1 MNSRNGV
8 ATAILITELIRN
20 IIMKKIAFALFLVL
34 ASLNSYAFEK
44 IDLPNGRTSM
54 EYSAQVRSFIN
65 SVENYKW
72 EAANGEGF
80 HFLQAEKPYDDEFV
94 NQNMY
99 FNTDSFFYGSKTSN
113 RLMYIVQSEY
123 VGFLELIDH
132 ETSQSIP
139 VRYLPN
145 GTIQTI
151 QSSGEVMTFSKVS
164 KWSENPNPIEEWENA
179 EESGMIY

>member
-1 MNSRNGV
+1 MKNILKAVLLSLTLIS
-8 ATAILITELIRN
+8 TASQAI
-20 IIMKKIAFALFLVL
+20 
-34 ASLNSYAFEK
+34 EK

-72 EAANGEGF
+72 EASNGEGF
-80 HFLQAEKPYDDEFV
+80 HFVQAEKPYEDEFV

-99 FNTDSFFYGSKTSN
+99 LNTDSFFFGSKTSN
-113 RLMYIVQSEY
+113 RLMYVVQSEY
-123 VGFLELIDH
+123 MGFLELIDH

-139 VRYLPN
+139 IRYLPN

-179 EESGMIY
+179 EERGMFF